1 MRPLLLKPLML
12 ECHRL
17 SKQYGNVLAVRD
29 MSLTLEGP
37 DFLSVLGPSGCG
49 KSTLLRLV
57 AGLEHPDSG
66 AVRQAGTTL
75 SGNGKFVPPEQRHFG
90 MVFQDFV
97 LFPHMT
103 VAENIAYGIRGLKS
117 DRQKRV
123 LELLDLV
130 SLSHL
135 SDQMPHQISGGEQQ
149 RVALAR
155 SLAPRPQ
162 LILMDEPFSN
172 LDHQLRV
179 QLRQEIH
186 GILKHEGVPTI
197 LVTHDQ
203 SEAITFSDQM
213 VLMNRGTLVQ
223 SGTPKEV
230 YQQPSS
236 LWAATFVGEANQL
249 PVRWAQG
256 KLHGSLGVVTV
267 PPEVGEP
274 TATLLVRPENLRLQA
289 ANSGGVRGVVRQVE
303 FRGASQ
309 SVEVQLESGEVVCA
323 TTPPQ
328 TACAP
333 DDAVSVHLDH
343 FLCYGAAG
351 QLLSS
356 PKNLRG

>member
-1 MRPLLLKPLML
+1 
-12 ECHRL
+12 
-17 SKQYGNVLAVRD
+17 
-29 MSLTLEGP
+29 
-37 DFLSVLGPSGCG
+37 
-49 KSTLLRLV
+49 
-57 AGLEHPDSG
+57 
-66 AVRQAGTTL
+66 
-75 SGNGKFVPPEQRHFG
+75 

-179 QLRQEIH
+179 QLRPEIH

-213 VLMNRGTLVQ
+213 VLMNREHWCSPELRKRSISSQVRSGQPLSWAKPTSFPSTGTKA
-223 SGTPKEV
+223 SSTP
-230 YQQPSS
+230 
-236 LWAATFVGEANQL
+236 
-249 PVRWAQG
+249 
-256 KLHGSLGVVTV
+256 
-267 PPEVGEP
+267 
-274 TATLLVRPENLRLQA
+274 RL
-289 ANSGGVRGVVRQVE
+289 
-303 FRGASQ
+303 AS
-309 SVEVQLESGEVVCA
+309 
-323 TTPPQ
+323 
-328 TACAP
+328 
-333 DDAVSVHLDH
+333 
-343 FLCYGAAG
+343 
-351 QLLSS
+351 
-356 PKNLRG
+356 

>member
-1 MRPLLLKPLML
+1 ML

-29 MSLTLEGP
+29 MSLTLDGQ

-66 AVRQAGTTL
+66 EVRQSGTTL
-75 SGNGKFVPPEQRHFG
+75 SGNGKFVPPEKRHFG
-90 MVFQDFV
+90 MVFQDFA

-123 LELLDLV
+123 MELLDLV
-130 SLSHL
+130 SLPYL

-155 SLAPRPQ
+155 ALAPRPQ

-179 QLRQEIH
+179 QLRHEIH
-186 GILKHEGVPTI
+186 SILKHEGVPTI

-223 SGTPKEV
+223 AGTPQEV
-230 YQQPSS
+230 YQQPRS

-249 PVRWAQG
+249 PVRWSQDG
-256 KLHGSLGVVTV
+256 LHSSLGIVTV

-274 TATLLVRPENLRLQA
+274 AATLLVRPEDLRLQA
-289 ANSGGVRGVVRQVE
+289 AESSGTRGVVRQVE

-309 SVEVQLESGEVVCA
+309 SAEIQLESGEVVYVTA
-323 TTPPQ
+323 PPQ
-328 TACAP
+328 TACVP
-333 DDAVSVHLDH
+333 DEAVSVHLDR

-351 QLLSS
+351 QLLSDS
-356 PKNLRG
+356 KASDR